1 MEQANWGSVFIGVA
15 PRSAAARPGWQGY
28 GFLNYRAVQV
38 CFIYLYSYNI
48 TYVYVF
54 VRYGAGVRC
63 GPPRVAGLRL
73 PQLPGHAGVF
83 SGIGVACI

>member
-38 CFIYLYSYNI
+38 CR
-48 TYVYVF
+48 F
-54 VRYGAGVRC
+54 V
-63 GPPRVAGLRL
+63 LD
-73 PQLPGHAGVF
+73 
-83 SGIGVACI
+83 

>member
-38 CFIYLYSYNI
+38 CI
-48 TYVYVF
+48 F
-54 VRYGAGVRC
+54 VWGFV
-63 GPPRVAGLRL
+63 
-73 PQLPGHAGVF
+73 
-83 SGIGVACI
+83 VACI